1 MVFYHARDKFYF
13 SETVNPPRTLYSY
26 TGMSRTINIMTM
38 EGQDS
43 LTRKKNDYGCE
54 INMWKK
60 CINMEWSAQTNTVFH
75 WVKTTLP
82 NVTLGH

>member
-54 INMWKK
+54 IICGRNALIWNGVLK
-60 CINMEWSAQTNTVFH
+60 QTQLFT
-75 WVKTTLP
+75 
-82 NVTLGH
+82 G